1 MLIVRFQ
8 INFVPVCLF
17 LLSGNFL
24 PPGSGSASGSSFV
37 WTPMRIQDPDTDPR
51 YNQCGSTSLTRI
63 HSVGVRALIPF
74 IFVFFIFRRC
84 NTHFCWLCGEKLPA
98 GNPYSHFNLL
108 GGACYGALFQVGV
121 LATNPYSHFNLL
133 GGACFRALFQVGL
146 PCNLCSHLKGQSN
159 KIEIGLQFFLH
170 NLNLPGLLN

>member
-63 HSVGVRALIPF
+63 HSEGVRALIPF

-108 GGACYGALFQVGV
+108 GGAC
-121 LATNPYSHFNLL
+121 
-133 GGACFRALFQVGL
+133 FRALFQVGL

-159 KIEIGLQFFLH
+159 KIFGLQFFLH